1 MLRISTLVSL
11 HREVTLQLDGH
22 VTGAWVELLRD
33 SAEAVLL
40 KGCTLTLDMENIR
53 FIDCDGIVLVKN
65 LLLKGV
71 RQKNTPMFVAEQIK
85 KCES

>member
-11 HREVTLQLDGH
+11 QREVTLQLDGH

-40 KGCTLTLDMENIR
+40 KGWMLTLDMENVR
-53 FIDCDGIVLVKN
+53 FIDCEGVALIN
-65 LLLKGV
+65 RLLNYGV
-71 RQKNTPMFVAEQIK
+71 RQENMTLFVAEQIK
-85 KCES
+85 KCEA